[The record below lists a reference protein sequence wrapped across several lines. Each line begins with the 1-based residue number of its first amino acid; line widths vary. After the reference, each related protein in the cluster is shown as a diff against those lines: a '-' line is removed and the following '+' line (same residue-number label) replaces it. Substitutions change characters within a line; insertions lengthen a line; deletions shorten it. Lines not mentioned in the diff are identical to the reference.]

1 MGESTTHFLLNKKVN
16 TLMPPKEKNK
26 VVNIFPRL
34 QLTAGVYSF
43 SAVAKY
49 NKIDLLTI

>member
-1 MGESTTHFLLNKKVN
+1 
-16 TLMPPKEKNK
+16 MPPKEKNK

-34 QLTAGVYSF
+34 QLTVGVYSF